1 MKNYLIAYDI
11 YDSKR
16 AYKVRKLI
24 CEYALGGQKSAFEV
38 ILNKRELRGL
48 RAKLC
53 SIIQERDSINIVE
66 VSDSVIMLGRADRLI
81 YNDGVVIV

>member
-1 MKNYLIAYDI
+1 MRHYLIAYDI

-16 AYKVRKLI
+16 AYMVRKLI

-48 RAKLC
+48 RVKLD
-53 SIIQERDSINIVE
+53 SIIQKRDSINIVE